1 VNAPARIALVLAAA
15 VIAVALFLV
24 LREGDE
30 EPREAAA
37 TAVADTTAAEAGDT
51 TETTQTATTE
61 EGPDV
66 VRVRIQVGPK
76 GPSGVRR
83 IEVEEGQD
91 VVLTVRSQVADHIH
105 VHGYDLLA
113 DVRPGR
119 PARFEFRATLPG
131 RFEIELEDRGEQIA
145 QLRVSP

>member
-1 VNAPARIALVLAAA
+1 VV
-15 VIAVALFLV
+15 
-24 LREGDE
+24 
-30 EPREAAA
+30 AA
-37 TAVADTTAAEAGDT
+37 TLTGVADTTAEAGGT
-51 TETTQTATTE
+51 TETTQTATTQ
-61 EGPDV
+61 EGSDV
-66 VRVRIQVGPK
+66 VRVRIQVGPE

-83 IEVEEGQD
+83 IDVEEGQD